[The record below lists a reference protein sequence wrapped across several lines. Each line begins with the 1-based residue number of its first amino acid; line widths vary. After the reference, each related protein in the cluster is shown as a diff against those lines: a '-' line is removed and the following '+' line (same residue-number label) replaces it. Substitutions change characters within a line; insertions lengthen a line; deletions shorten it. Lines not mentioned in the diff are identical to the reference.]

1 MYIANCPITHIP
13 TIFSQENPIKDG
25 GSNGKDE

>member
-1 MYIANCPITHIP
+1 MIIADCPIAHIP

-25 GSNGKDE
+25 GSNGNG